1 VGEAPALL
9 AELQAAIR
17 DRIGDPARA
26 MEHTTDVLVQETA
39 RCWPVRHM
47 VEIAR
52 QPNTSQA
59 GEAALLGVA
68 VVTAKIRE
76 NIEARWNKTH
86 EAGGAFDLIARAVV
100 IEFANLW
107 FGDPATRIALC
118 KIIGA
123 VRAPD

>member
-17 DRIGDPARA
+17 ERIGDPARA

-39 RCWPVRHM
+39 RYWPVRHM

-52 QPNTSQA
+52 QPNTSHA
-59 GEAALLGVA
+59 GEAALGAVA
-68 VVTAKIRE
+68 VITAKIRE
-76 NIEARWNKTH
+76 NVEARWNETH
-86 EAGGAFDLIARAVV
+86 EAGGALDLLCRAVV

-123 VRAPD
+123 VRVPD